1 MSDLD
6 GLAHRPP
13 TVLIVVAHPD
23 DEVLGFGATGA
34 RLADAGAS
42 VRCCFLSG
50 DVTARGQRP
59 TDADLGRDT
68 LSAQAILGFAE
79 PIFGPFPNI
88 KMNAVPHLD
97 LVQFVEQAMQEHQ
110 ADTLVTHHPHD
121 INDDHRQVASAVM
134 AAARLAQR
142 RPGTVPPLEQLLHM
156 EILSSTEWQ
165 FASFNSPF
173 NPDTYVEM
181 GSEYLGRKIQAL
193 EAYRDVTRPYPHP
206 RSRVVLEAQAVIR
219 GAESGLDRAEAFV
232 TGFRRW
238 QPGSVGVSD
247 V

>member
-1 MSDLD
+1 MAVGTS
-6 GLAHRPP
+6 R
-13 TVLIVVAHPD
+13 VLVVVAHPD

-42 VRCCFLSG
+42 VRCCFLCG
-50 DVTARGQRP
+50 GVAARGLRP
-59 TDADLGRDT
+59 TDEDLGRDA
-68 LSAQAILGFAE
+68 LAAQAILGFAE

-110 ADTLVTHHPHD
+110 ADTLITHHPHD

-134 AAARLAQR
+134 AAARLPQR
-142 RPGTVPPLEQLLHM
+142 QPGTVPPLKQLLHM

-165 FASFNSPF
+165 FASFNNPF
-173 NPDTYVEM
+173 NPDTFVEM
-181 GSEYLGRKIQAL
+181 GSEYLARKIRAL
-193 EAYRDVTRPYPHP
+193 EAYSGVARPYPHP

-219 GAESGLDRAEAFV
+219 GAEAGLDRAEAFV

-238 QPGSVGVSD
+238 QPGCVGMSGV
-247 V
+247 